1 VTHHRVDLQI
11 PPDVAWERLQAAA
24 PSVGTVEWV
33 DQAGRSLVVRK
44 RRGLGPIRLRAT
56 VLTAGSVGASVV
68 DIEGGGVL
76 SRRSIARLVARLT
89 HQ

>member
-1 VTHHRVDLQI
+1 MTHHRVELQI
-11 PPDVAWERLQAAA
+11 PPEVAWERLQAAA
-24 PSVGTVEWV
+24 VSVGTIEVA
-33 DQAGRSLVVRK
+33 DQAARSLVVRK
-44 RRGLGPIRLRAT
+44 RRGLGPVRLRAT
-56 VLTAGSVGASVV
+56 VLPAASGAGSIV